1 MYRVLNPTT
10 SVLPGLLAAILV
22 VYGTTASG
30 MPTAMVVTAGTA
42 TVCVLW
48 WIFEP
53 IPIPV
58 TSLLPL
64 ALMPLFGVLTPAETG
79 AAYGSPLILL
89 LLGGF
94 LLSRGME
101 STGAHRRVA
110 LGVIR
115 LVGSDSPRRL
125 VFGFMLAA
133 ALLSMWISNTATVL
147 MLLPVA
153 LAVLDSAEQ
162 KTLLGPP
169 LLLGLAWSCSIGGL
183 GTPIGTPPNLIFMQ
197 VYGDVTGAPLGFS
210 QWMAW
215 GLPVVAVL
223 LVTAALWLTR
233 NLPTSLAVSLPE
245 VGPWRSAEKRVLLVF
260 ALTALA
266 WMTRSE
272 PFGGWRVLLGIPQ
285 ANDASVAFMAVVA
298 LFVIRDRERKPLI
311 TWQQAADIPWGVLL
325 LFAGGICLANGFMAS
340 GLSAAAGEALT
351 GLATLPTYLMLL
363 LVCLSVTFMTEATSN
378 TATTALLMPILAA
391 AAITAEINPALLMVP
406 AALSASCAF
415 MLPVATAPNAV
426 VYGTGRVAI
435 GTMFREGLVL
445 NLSGVL
451 IIATLV
457 WWLVPNGPGL

>member
-1 MYRVLNPTT
+1 MLNPNT
-10 SVLPGLLAAILV
+10 SVVPGLFLAALV
-22 VYGTTASG
+22 ALLGVNSG
-30 MPTAMVVTAGTA
+30 LSQDMVITSVTATL
-42 TVCVLW
+42 CIFW

-64 ALMPLFGVLTPAETG
+64 ALMPMFGVLTPAQTG

-101 STGAHRRVA
+101 STGAHKRVA

-125 VFGFMLAA
+125 VLGFMIAGA
-133 ALLSMWISNTATVL
+133 VLSMWISNTATVL

-162 KTLLGPP
+162 KERLAAP

-197 VYGDVTGAPLGFS
+197 VYEDTTGLTIGFT
-210 QWMAW
+210 QWMSW
-215 GLPVVAVL
+215 GLPIVVTLIAL
-223 LVTAALWLTR
+223 AALWLTR
-233 NLPTSLAVSLPE
+233 SLPE
-245 VGPWRSAEKRVLLVF
+245 KLKVTLPDAVAWRSAEKRVLMIF
-260 ALTALA
+260 GITAFL
-266 WMTRSE
+266 WMTRAG
-272 PFGGWRVLLGIPQ
+272 PFGGWRELLGVPI
-285 ANDASVAFMAVVA
+285 ANDASVAFLAVIV
-298 LFVIRDRERKPLI
+298 LFISRDDEGAPLI
-311 TWQQAADIPWGVLL
+311 TWQEAASIPWGVLL
-325 LFAGGICLANGFMAS
+325 LFAGGICLASAFAAS
-340 GLSAAAGEALT
+340 GLSALAGEALV

-363 LVCLSVTFMTEATSN
+363 LICLAVMFMTEATSN

-391 AAITAEINPALLMVP
+391 AALAAGVEPLLLMVP
-406 AALSASCAF
+406 AAMSASCAF

-426 VYGTGRVAI
+426 IYGTDRVAI
-435 GTMFREGLVL
+435 STMFREGLVL
-445 NLSGVL
+445 NLVGAFVVSLGL
-451 IIATLV
+451 
-457 WWLVPNGPGL
+457 WWLLPQ